1 MKSRV
6 FFIYALGAYAAGT
19 ASIAYIAGFLADVAV
34 PKGIS
39 DGDPTSLW
47 AAVLVD
53 AVLVGLF
60 GLHHSLAARSSFKR
74 RWTKLV
80 PPAIERAT
88 FLYMTA
94 AMTAVLVVF
103 WRPIPLVIWDLQA
116 PLAAGLMY
124 TAYLA
129 TWAMM
134 TAATFHFGHF
144 GFFGLA
150 QAWAYLRRSPPA
162 PGRLSARYLYALVR
176 HPISLGWMLTPWL
189 TPQLT
194 LGHVVFGV
202 SAFLYVMAATPF
214 EEADLVAEL
223 GEGYRDYRRRGPA
236 FLPGLR
242 PRRRRDAAAAAE

>member
-1 MKSRV
+1 MKSTI
-6 FFIYALGAYAAGT
+6 FFIYALGGYVAGT
-19 ASIAYIAGFLADVAV
+19 ASIAYIAGFLADFAV
-34 PKGIS
+34 PKAIG
-39 DGDPTSLW
+39 DGEPASLG
-47 AAVLVD
+47 AAVLID

-60 GLHHSLAARSSFKR
+60 GLHHSLAARASFKR
-74 RWTKLV
+74 RWAKLV

-88 FLYMTA
+88 FLYTTA

-103 WRPIPLVIWDLQA
+103 WRPIPLVVWDLQS
-116 PLAAGLMY
+116 PLAAGLMH

-129 TWAMM
+129 TWVMM
-134 TAATFHFGHF
+134 SAATFHFGHF

-150 QAWAYLRRSPPA
+150 QAWAHLRRSPPQPA
-162 PGRLSARYLYALVR
+162 KLSARYLYALVR

-194 LGHVVFGV
+194 LGHAVFGV
-202 SAFLYVMAATPF
+202 SAFLYIMAATPF
-214 EEADLVAEL
+214 EEADLIGEM
-223 GEGYRDYRRRGPA
+223 GEGYRDYRRRVPA